1 MGEPVANDGASD
13 SADTAAV
20 SSVARDTVV
29 RRRGEASAE
38 ARGAAEADRAAP
50 TASAGSRLEAMSEEM
65 ANLPDDDVDAQ
76 RALAMRMLTA
86 AMHPNH

>member
-1 MGEPVANDGASD
+1 MRRDSLSYVRMEQRSRRGDWDGRGDDSWVGAPTSSSAMGEPVADDGASD

-38 ARGAAEADRAAP
+38 ARGAARA
-50 TASAGSRLEAMSEEM
+50 
-65 ANLPDDDVDAQ
+65 
-76 RALAMRMLTA
+76 
-86 AMHPNH
+86 